1 MFRQGNPDTKLYDIL
16 GVDKNVSE
24 SELKKTYRKLAMKY
38 HPDKCKGS
46 DDEKQKF
53 NDRFKK
59 ISHAY
64 DILKDKEKRQH
75 YDRFGEEG
83 VQQMGGGGGFNSDPF
98 DMFQNFFGGRHRV
111 KKSKDKVRDIKIT
124 LEEIYNKS
132 VKNLQINQ
140 KVCCS
145 ACDGSGAYSPAHV
158 LKCKFC
164 NGKGNI
170 ARLVNLGNGMA
181 QQFMTTCDNCN
192 GEGKIVN
199 KNCEKCKGSKTEMK
213 EKKVK
218 LEITNEFRTG
228 KKILFS
234 EMSDYQTGCDI
245 NGDLILIVEVINHSV
260 FELQGTNL
268 IMKKTISLAEALCGT
283 HFNITHLDKRKISF
297 KTNGIINPYQEY
309 YIPGEGMEG
318 GDLIIKFTINFPTR
332 IEDSTKNQLLNL
344 FPIQSKEPVLDKI
357 KHIHVRNKYTETKNK
372 QRHNT
377 RHSQQQEGGVEC
389 NNQ

>member
-1 MFRQGNPDTKLYDIL
+1 
-16 GVDKNVSE
+16 
-24 SELKKTYRKLAMKY
+24 MKY
-38 HPDKCKGS
+38 HPDKCNGS
-46 DDEKQKF
+46 DAEKQKY

-64 DILKDKEKRQH
+64 DILKDKDKRQN

-83 VQQMGGGGGFNSDPF
+83 MQQMGGDFNSDPF
-98 DMFQNFFGGRHRV
+98 DMFQNFFNGGRNRV
-111 KKSKDKVRDIKIT
+111 KKSKDKVRDMKIT

-145 ACDGSGAYSPAHV
+145 TCDGSGAYSSIHV
-158 LKCKFC
+158 IKCKFC

-170 ARLVNLGNGMA
+170 GRVINLGIG
-181 QQFMTTCDNCN
+181 QQLVSTTCDNCN

-213 EKKVK
+213 ETKVK

-228 KKILFS
+228 KKIMFS
-234 EMSDYQTGCDI
+234 EMSDYQPGCDI
-245 NGDLILIVEVINHSV
+245 NGDLILVVEVTNHSV
-260 FELQGTNL
+260 FELQNNNL
-268 IMKKTISLAEALCGT
+268 IMKKTISLSEALCGT
-283 HFNITHLDKRKISF
+283 HFNITHLDKRKISI

-309 YIPGEGMEG
+309 YISGEGIDG
-318 GDLIIKFTINFPTR
+318 GDLIIKFTINFPTQ
-332 IEDSTKNQLLNL
+332 IEESTKNQLSKL
-344 FPIQSKEPVLDKI
+344 FPIQTQEPLLDKI
-357 KHIHVRNKYTETKNK
+357 KHIDVRNKHR
-372 QRHNT
+372 QNT
-377 RHSQQQEGGVEC
+377 REHTRQQQQQEEGGVEC